1 MTNVRKLPL
10 VWAALAVVVVGA
22 IIGGAVLSGP
32 SSSQGS
38 FVAPSGLDPSGS
50 AGIVGSDGRVEPDP
64 NFQEALRQA
73 RLSTRGWKTDFSLH
87 TVPFSD
93 FLSGGPGKDGIP
105 AIDKPRF
112 VTPEE
117 ASDWI
122 ASLEPV
128 IFLEING
135 DARAYPLQVMTWH
148 EIANDVVGG
157 VPVTVTFYP
166 LCNSAIV
173 FERTLD
179 GAVLDFG
186 VSGNLRFS
194 DLVMFD
200 RQTETWWQ
208 QFTGE
213 AVVGELSG
221 KNLTLLSSSIISFED
236 FVAANPEGQ
245 VLSRETGF
253 SRSYGQNP
261 YAGYDRVD
269 NSPFLFRGDTDG
281 RLLPKERV
289 AAVTVGDK
297 EIVVFFK
304 RGTLSALDSSSIKRS
319 KDIGASGVFDA
330 ELDGRKFTFRAEGD
344 NIVDNETGS
353 QWNILGEATSGPLA
367 GQQLT
372 PVVHGDHFWF
382 AWAAFKPDTKIY
394 RGVG

>member
-1 MTNVRKLPL
+1 M
-10 VWAALAVVVVGA
+10 
-22 IIGGAVLSGP
+22 SG
-32 SSSQGS
+32 SSGSQGS
-38 FVAPSGLDPSGS
+38 FVAPSGLEPSCS

-73 RLSTRGWKTDFSLH
+73 GFSTRGWRTDFSLH

-112 VTPEE
+112 VTPAE

-157 VPVTVTFYP
+157 VPVTVTFCP

-253 SRSYGQNP
+253 SRSYGRNP

-289 AAVTVGDK
+289 AAVTVGDVDAAFPFSIL
-297 EIVVFFK
+297 EVERAVNYTVGDRDIVVFFK
-304 RGTLSALDSSSIKRS
+304 RGTLSALDASSIKRS

-330 ELDGRKFTFRAEGD
+330 ELDGRKLAFRAEGD

-353 QWNILGEATSGPLA
+353 QWSVLGEATSGPLA

-372 PVVHGDHFWF
+372 PIVHGDHFWF